1 MKHFENNSA
10 FCRNISNGKHR
21 RARAAVALLLA
32 LVLLPVWAV
41 SAGADDSCDCGYDP
55 FVILHGTTLPPVRTN
70 PDGTRTELFADG
82 DYVSRIIETALPDA
96 FLGLTTG
103 YWDPYCEKVLDIILP
118 AFDGFAPSTDGVL
131 PEGTD
136 IGWSWNENTIIS
148 DHSYGMDV
156 ANNYILEARWSM
168 RADAADIN
176 NYIETVKRK
185 TGHDTV
191 EIITRCEG
199 CSATLAYLWQ
209 YARPNNYAGIDSVVL
224 GDPGFFGVN
233 YVQDLFSG
241 TVRIDGDCVYRYLKS
256 SDLSG
261 YFEDDMLRAVQQII
275 DALQKTY
282 GLKITAEV
290 ANRAYSQLKDK
301 LFAPILRAYYAR
313 QGGNWSF
320 VYGKFDQAMEYLF
333 PTEELKAEYAPII
346 EEVRW
351 FHENVQSN
359 AALIIREMMEA
370 GVRVEIDAE
379 YGFPQ
384 YPLSEDSAEIGDML
398 TGVKY
403 KSLGATV
410 SDIDGTLSDKYI
422 AERKAAGFGAYISPD
437 RQIDAS
443 TCLFPEN
450 TWFFKNINHIWTP
463 QLRQHYV
470 EFCRHEFDD
479 VFSSPDHP
487 QFLIYDP
494 DEPTLIPLTAD
505 NDITPD
511 FSAPL
516 NILQKIVKFFREL
529 FEKIKAALSFQR

>member
-1 MKHFENNSA
+1 MKHTGNNSA
-10 FCRNISNGKHR
+10 FCRNIGNGYHR
-21 RARAAVALLLA
+21 RSRAAVALLLA
-32 LVLLPVWAV
+32 LALLPVWALF
-41 SAGADDSCDCGYDP
+41 ACADGSCDCGYDP

-136 IGWSWNENTIIS
+136 IGWSWNEDTIIA
-148 DHSYGMDV
+148 DHSYGMEV
-156 ANNYILEARWSM
+156 ANNYILEARRSM

-199 CSATLAYLWQ
+199 CSATLAYLWL
-209 YARPNNYAGIDSVVL
+209 YARPNNYAGLDSVVL

-241 TVRIDGDCVYRYLKS
+241 TVKVDGDSAYRYLKS

-261 YFEDDMLRAVQQII
+261 YFEDDMLRAVRQII

-282 GLKITAEV
+282 GLKITAAV
-290 ANRAYSQLKDK
+290 VNRAYSQLKDK

-313 QGGNWSF
+313 LGGNWSF
-320 VYGKFDQAMEYLF
+320 VYGKFDLAMEYLF
-333 PTEELKAEYAPII
+333 PTEELKAEFAPII

-351 FHENVQSN
+351 FHENVQNN
-359 AALIIREMMEA
+359 AALIIREMQEA

-384 YPLSEDSAEIGDML
+384 YPLSEDSAEIGDIL

-410 SDIDGTLSDKYI
+410 SDIDETLSDKYI
-422 AERKAAGFGAYISPD
+422 AEREAAGFGAYISPD

-470 EFCRHEFDD
+470 DFCRHEFDD

-494 DEPTLIPLTAD
+494 DQPTLIPLTAD

-516 NILQKIVKFFREL
+516 NILQKIIKFFREL
-529 FEKIKAALSFQR
+529 FEKIKAVLSFQR